1 MVGEER
7 PKKVQK
13 LSHDAD
19 GDEQSMMQTPLPSL
33 QLSSNGQIAMPD
45 KDVSKPVQDA
55 AADSADDQ
63 ILQSQSL
70 GGSGSGPPDF
80 PLNSSCGDPPM
91 SKNQLRRLR
100 KKQEW
105 EAGRSYRKA
114 KRKEKIAEKKERKR
128 AACREEQAE
137 LNPEAEPGPTI
148 QAPKPP
154 SRAHTRLPITF
165 LIDCGFD
172 GLMTE
177 RERISL
183 GSQLTRCYSD
193 NHKAAFQ
200 AHLVVSSWGGLLKER
215 FDTVLDRHHENWR
228 GVRFVA
234 DDFVQAAAM
243 AKETMKGKSG
253 GKLAGAFSSYAPESS
268 RISND
273 EKQQLDSSIT
283 AEKGTPPHTREAEP
297 FESFKLA
304 EEQSGSGITSNSL
317 EAKNSDKSGVE
328 MAAANDSSLRSGSED
343 GEVIYLTSDSPYTL
357 ETLEPY
363 KTYII
368 GGLVDKNRYKGICY
382 KTACDKGVKTA
393 KLPISQYMEMQ
404 SRFVLATNHVHEI
417 MVKWLEC
424 GDWGEAFMQVIPK
437 RKGGKLKEDEIYEA
451 EDTPSRGGNSDDLA
465 EANSAPADA
474 DGKNI

>member
-13 LSHDAD
+13 LSHDTQ
-19 GDEQSMMQTPLPSL
+19 GDEQHMIQTPLPSL
-33 QLSSNGQIAMPD
+33 QLSSNDQIAMSN
-45 KDVSKPVQDA
+45 KDASQPVQDA
-55 AADSADDQ
+55 AADSPDER

-70 GGSGSGPPDF
+70 GGCASSPPDF
-80 PLNSSCGDPPM
+80 PLNSSCADPPM

-128 AACREEQAE
+128 AARRQEQAE
-137 LNPEAEPGPTI
+137 LNPAEPGPTI
-148 QAPKPP
+148 QAPTPP

-172 GLMTE
+172 DLMTE
-177 RERISL
+177 KERISL
-183 GSQLTRCYSD
+183 GSQLTRCYSN
-193 NHKAAFQ
+193 NHKATFQ

-234 DDFVQAAAM
+234 DDFVHAAAM
-243 AKETMKGKSG
+243 AKEIMKGKSG
-253 GKLAGAFSSYAPESS
+253 GKLAGAFSSYAPESCM
-268 RISND
+268 IPNN

-283 AEKGTPPHTREAEP
+283 AEKGTPHTVEAEP
-297 FESFKLA
+297 IESIKLA
-304 EEQSGSGITSNSL
+304 EQEQSGSGITNNSL
-317 EAKNSDKSGVE
+317 GALKGKNSSKGGVE
-328 MAAANDSSLRSGSED
+328 MAAANDTSLRSGSED

-363 KTYII
+363 KIYII
-368 GGLVDKNRYKGICY
+368 GGLVDKNRHKGICY
-382 KTACDKGVKTA
+382 KTACNKGVKTA
-393 KLPISQYMEMQ
+393 QLPIGQ
-404 SRFVLATNHVHEI
+404 
-417 MVKWLEC
+417 
-424 GDWGEAFMQVIPK
+424 
-437 RKGGKLKEDEIYEA
+437 
-451 EDTPSRGGNSDDLA
+451 
-465 EANSAPADA
+465 
-474 DGKNI
+474 